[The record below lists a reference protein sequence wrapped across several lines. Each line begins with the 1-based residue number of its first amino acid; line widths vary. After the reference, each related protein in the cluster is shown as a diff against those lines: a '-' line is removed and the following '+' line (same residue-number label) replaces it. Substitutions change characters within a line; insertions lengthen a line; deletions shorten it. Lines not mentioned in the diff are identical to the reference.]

1 MTILKNVLKIHSIMV
16 DGNVQQGNVE
26 KKNAF
31 KFYSYLIHNV

>member
-16 DGNVQQGNVE
+16 DGMFNKE
-26 KKNAF
+26 MLKKKNAF